1 MPACGSEHEAVGT
14 VARRSLR
21 RIPAWLAYPLWTGLV
36 AVLYLAGPLNSGP
49 VYNLLGASSAFAVA
63 FGAARHRPRGRGG
76 WYLVALGEALFVAG
90 DVLAYNYDR
99 LFGQPLP
106 YPSIADPVYLLM
118 YPCVALG
125 LLVLARRRH
134 PARDRAGLIDALV
147 VCIGVGTLSWA
158 YLIAPY
164 AHDASLSLAER
175 VTSIAYP
182 VMDLLLLG
190 VAVRLLLGGGR
201 RSTSAHL
208 LAAALVALLGADAA
222 YGWLSI
228 SGGYDPGGLLDGAW
242 IAFYVLIGTAALHPS
257 MRALSEPVPGGA
269 AGAGLTRS
277 RLALLAATSV
287 LAPGVQ
293 LTRALLDQPREP
305 LISVA
310 SGTLFLLVLARLT
323 GLVRVQE
330 DLMESQL
337 RRRYETRLAAL
348 VRHASDVVAIL
359 AADGGLSYVSPSAG
373 RLLGRSSDELMGM
386 QMIELVHPDDV
397 ATVRAFI
404 RGLAPGESGSA
415 VFRLRHADG
424 GWRDVETLATDLTED
439 ETVGGIVLNTRDV
452 SERTALERRLEHQAF
467 HDGLTGLP
475 NRALFQ
481 DRVQQALAR
490 GRRHGTRCAVLFLD
504 LDDFKTVNDSLGHA
518 AGDAVLREIAARLD
532 GAARASDSAAR
543 LGGDEFAV
551 LLDGI
556 DDELEAIADAERL
569 MEAIGRPLDVDGHE
583 LLTTPSLGI
592 AFGTTVTDGA
602 DALLRDADAAM
613 YLAKD
618 QGKGRYAIFEPG
630 MHAAAM
636 ERLQLKSDLQRAVRD
651 GELSLVYQPIVDLRG
666 ETIVGVEALA
676 RWEHPVRGWVS
687 PGEFVPL
694 AEETGLIVELGRR
707 LLLEACHHAAVLQAA
722 CPQPTPLTMS
732 VNLSAR
738 QLQSPDLVGHVRD
751 ALQASGIAASSL
763 VLELTESAMIED
775 VELAIARLEALRAL
789 GVSLAIDD
797 FGTGYS
803 SLTYIRRFPVDVLK
817 IDRSFIDGVAG
828 GSAETEALTASILQL
843 AEILSLKPVAEGI
856 EDAAQL
862 ERLRELG
869 CTLGQGYHL
878 HRPMSAAATVELMRA
893 DGLSAAAAVG

>member
-1 MPACGSEHEAVGT
+1 MGT
-14 VARRSLR
+14 GPGRSLR
-21 RIPAWLAYPLWTGLV
+21 RTPDWLAYALATGLL
-36 AVLYLAGPLNSGP
+36 AALYLLGPLNSGP
-49 VYNLLGASSAFAVA
+49 VYNVIGASSAVAVA
-63 FGAARHRPRGRGG
+63 LGAARHRPRGRGG
-76 WYLVALGEALFVAG
+76 WYLVAVGEALFVAG

-99 LFGQPLP
+99 LFGAPLP
-106 YPSIADPVYLLM
+106 FPSVADPVYLLM
-118 YPCVALG
+118 YPCMALG
-125 LLVLARRRH
+125 LLVLARRRR
-134 PARDRAGLIDALV
+134 PARDRAGLIDALIV
-147 VCIGVGTLSWA
+147 SIGVGTLSWA

-164 AHDASLSLAER
+164 AYDASLTMAER

-190 VAVRLLLGGGR
+190 VAVRLLLGGSR
-201 RSTSAHL
+201 RSPSAIL
-208 LAAALVALLGADAA
+208 LGASLVALLGADAA
-222 YGWLSI
+222 YGWFSI
-228 SGGYDPGGLLDGAW
+228 SGGYDTGGLLDGGW

-257 MRALSEPVPGGA
+257 MRQLSEPTA
-269 AGAGLTRS
+269 ARGSAAGLTRA

-310 SGTLFLLVLARLT
+310 SATLFLLVLARLT
-323 GLVRVQE
+323 GLVRVHE
-330 DLMESQL
+330 DLVENQL

-348 VRHASDVVAIL
+348 VRHASDVVGIL
-359 AADGGLSYVSPSAG
+359 GRDGRLSYLSPSVG
-373 RLLGRSSDELMGM
+373 RLLGYDPGALIGVPLLE
-386 QMIELVHPDDV
+386 QVHPDDGDGV
-397 ATVRAFI
+397 LAFL

-415 VFRLRHADG
+415 VFRLRHADA
-424 GWRDVETLATDLTED
+424 GWRDVETLATDLTAE
-439 ETVGGIVLNTRDV
+439 ETVGGIVLNIRDV

-467 HDGLTGLP
+467 HDALTGLP

-518 AGDAVLREIAARLD
+518 AGDTVLRTVAERLD
-532 GAARASDSAAR
+532 DAARASDSAAR
-543 LGGDEFAV
+543 LGGDEFAL

-556 DDELEAIADAERL
+556 GDEIEAVQVAERL
-569 MEAIGRPLDVDGHE
+569 MAAVSRPLVVDGHE
-583 LLTTPSLGI
+583 LSATPSVGI
-592 AFGTTVTDGA
+592 AFGTDLVTFA
-602 DALLRDADAAM
+602 DELLRDADAAM

-636 ERLQLKSDLQRAVRD
+636 ERLQLKGDLQRAVRD

-666 ETIVGVEALA
+666 DTIVGVEALA
-676 RWEHPVRGWVS
+676 RWVHPVRGPVS
-687 PGEFVPL
+687 PAEFVPL
-694 AEETGLIVELGRR
+694 AEETGLIVELGRQ
-707 LLLEACHHAAVLQAA
+707 LLFEACRHAAVLQAVS
-722 CPQPTPLTMS
+722 PQPVPLTMS

-738 QLQSPDLVGHVRD
+738 QLQSPDLLGHVRD
-751 ALQASGIAASSL
+751 ALANSGIAPSSL

-775 VELAIARLEALRAL
+775 VELAIARLEALRDL

-817 IDRSFIDGVAG
+817 IDRSFIEGVAG
-828 GSAETEALTASILQL
+828 GSAETQALTASILQL

-869 CTLGQGYHL
+869 CALGQGFHL
-878 HRPMSAAATVELMRA
+878 HRPLSAEATVELMRA
-893 DGLSAAAAVG
+893 GGVRDAAAAG